1 MALLISLTCILYMVR
16 LHGVPCRSEP
26 QPKRSARSA
35 AGAHGARPRVAA
47 SSSSSS
53 TRPCLRSKSCGV
65 AAPVR
70 CFGVS
75 VFQRR
80 AASAQPPPRMS
91 DRPAPAVKPSGGP
104 APEAIVGKVAE
115 TDAQHRKRHPRF
127 RSDCPR
133 CQYLKYG
140 PQWEKHYGSYRSEVQ
155 GQRAATVWLAPR
167 PTHFGGSW
175 ALGCT
180 FCSHWA
186 QRQAGRKA
194 AARAAGVVLPK
205 RGRGARDGQTKW
217 ARFEIRSLTQVAM
230 RGVSQ
235 HANTLMHRKAT
246 RAYFTPEL

>member
-1 MALLISLTCILYMVR
+1 MSCLHVARRDRSPGCPTCHRTSEGNGVSDWLRHKSPMALLISLTCILYMVR

-91 DRPAPAVKPSGGP
+91 DRPAPAVKPSGGSCCCSFMP
-104 APEAIVGKVAE
+104 
-115 TDAQHRKRHPRF
+115 
-127 RSDCPR
+127 SR
-133 CQYLKYG
+133 CC
-140 PQWEKHYGSYRSEVQ
+140 WTT
-155 GQRAATVWLAPR
+155 AAHSV
-167 PTHFGGSW
+167 
-175 ALGCT
+175 
-180 FCSHWA
+180 
-186 QRQAGRKA
+186 
-194 AARAAGVVLPK
+194 
-205 RGRGARDGQTKW
+205 
-217 ARFEIRSLTQVAM
+217 
-230 RGVSQ
+230 
-235 HANTLMHRKAT
+235 
-246 RAYFTPEL
+246 